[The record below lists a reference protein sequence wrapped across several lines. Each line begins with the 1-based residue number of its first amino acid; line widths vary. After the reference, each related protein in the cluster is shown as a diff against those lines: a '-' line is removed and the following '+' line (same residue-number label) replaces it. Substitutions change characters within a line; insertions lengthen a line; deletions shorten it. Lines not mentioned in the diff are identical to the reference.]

1 MRQIESKASAP
12 GPKNSTTVCLTNHSG
27 IWTSKSQS
35 SIGDVHGA
43 RGEMEIA
50 KVLDDGLSAEI
61 AALHDRFETSSI
73 QELGF
78 GRVYAR
84 DLLSWGDE

>member
-1 MRQIESKASAP
+1 
-12 GPKNSTTVCLTNHSG
+12 
-27 IWTSKSQS
+27 
-35 SIGDVHGA
+35 
-43 RGEMEIA
+43 MEIA